1 MKRKNDRK
9 WLGWNDLTEK
19 WRYIFIAIVAV
30 PFVGYLIHGS
40 WLLKYYLS
48 RGI

>member
-1 MKRKNDRK
+1 MKKEIKNRK

-40 WLLKYYLS
+40 WLLSYYIT
-48 RGI
+48 R